1 MRGHRNIM
9 NILRDKK
16 GIALPMTLMVIIVLF
31 ALGSIFVLRTMHE
44 WGAVQ
49 RERRLTQ
56 SFYIAEGGAEAGLDA
71 LDGLINTDLLN
82 TITAS
87 NPQVVINL
95 TQSYVTAQDGLGFLV
110 YAVRHNNVQQFTLSG
125 SEALYSM
132 GPVGLG
138 AGQYSLDLIVT
149 EKEDPHVSGLD
160 QWDFPYYYRVQAT
173 GTADGSRRKVLLA
186 GDFTVRVQRDNFA
199 KYALFTNEQSMPS
212 GTRVWFT
219 DKTNFAGPIHTNDRF
234 NFALDPSGIF
244 DGIAT
249 QHEDDARFYNEGWP
263 VLLDADH
270 NGTRDVPTFNA
281 GFTRGADEIVLSS
294 SVQKQDMID
303 QAKGG
308 TSPLGAGIFIP
319 NDGAQLTGGI
329 YVNGDASIDMSVNA
343 SNNAVYTINQSGV
356 TKVITVDK
364 AGNQTSVETVGYGTD
379 TYNGVPDG
387 MDDVGTI
394 IFVDGNVSSLKGTVQ
409 EATEL
414 TIASE
419 NDLSI
424 TGSVQYSNFTP
435 ASGNPGDAAYVA
447 PTANGATNLLGLV
460 TWNGDVRVATSAPDD
475 IQIHAS
481 ILAQNGIF
489 AVDDYNNQTA
499 GPRGTATLL
508 GGVISDNYGAFG
520 LFNGTTGQ
528 QLSGY
533 GRNFVYDDRMLVGT
547 SPPYFPSL
555 QTFIA
560 FTNDIIDKITLQEGG
575 F

>member
-1 MRGHRNIM
+1 MRV
-9 NILRDKK
+9 LRDKK
-16 GIALPMTLMVIIVLF
+16 GIALPLALMVIIVLL
-31 ALGSIFVLRTMHE
+31 ALGSIFILRTIHE
-44 WGAVQ
+44 CGAVQ

-56 SFYIAEGGAEAGLDA
+56 SFYVAEGGAEAGLEA
-71 LDGLINTDLLN
+71 LDELINTHLLN

-95 TQSYVTAQDGLGFLV
+95 TQNYVAALDGLGFLI
-110 YAVRHNNVQQFTLSG
+110 YAVRDNNVQQFTLNG
-125 SEALYSM
+125 TEALYSL
-132 GPVGLG
+132 GPIGMG

-160 QWDFPYYYRVQAT
+160 QWDFPYYYHVQAT
-173 GTADGSRRKVLLA
+173 GTTASLDRKILLA

-199 KYALFTNEQSMPS
+199 KYALFTNQQSMPS

-219 DKTNFAGPIHTNDRF
+219 NKTNFAGPIHTNDRF
-234 NFALDPSGIF
+234 NIALNPSGIF
-244 DGIAT
+244 DGMAS
-249 QHEDDARFYNEGWP
+249 QHEQDARYYNEGWP
-263 VLLDADH
+263 VLLDADF
-270 NGTRDVPTFNA
+270 NGARDVPVFNG

-308 TSPLGAGIFIP
+308 TSPMGNGIFVP
-319 NDGAQLTGGI
+319 NDGAALTGGI
-329 YVNGDASIDMSVNA
+329 YVNGDASIDMSVNG
-343 SNNAVYTINQSGV
+343 SNHSVYTIDQGGV
-356 TKVITVDK
+356 TKIITVDE
-364 AGNQTSVETVGYGTD
+364 GSNQTTIETVSVGTN
-379 TYNGVPDG
+379 TYSGVPDG
-387 MDDVGTI
+387 LDDVGTI
-394 IFVDGNVSSLKGTVQ
+394 IFVDGSVSSLGGTVQ
-409 EATEL
+409 PSTEL

-419 NDLSI
+419 NSLNI
-424 TGSVQYSNFTP
+424 TDNVVYSDYT
-435 ASGNPGDAAYVA
+435 AATGAPGDVGYVA
-447 PTANGATNLLGLV
+447 PSATGATNLLGLV
-460 TWNGDVRVATSAPDD
+460 TWNGDVRISTAAPDD
-475 IQIHAS
+475 LQIHAS

-489 AVDDYNNQTA
+489 SVDDYNDQGQ

-520 LFNGTTGQ
+520 LSNGSTGL